1 MYKLSMNQLIKH
13 TYKLHTSKQK
23 FNSFFNIFATNNLSV
38 LQQLKNFTSIIQ
50 NKSGKSL
57 HCTSGL
63 QPQAVYINNLVY
75 LNKRMF

>member
-13 TYKLHTSKQK
+13 TYNLHFKAEIQY
-23 FNSFFNIFATNNLSV
+23 FFNIFATNNLSV

-75 LNKRMF
+75 LNKRMFW